1 MASTGAGVRFSVPAG
16 TGLLGAV
23 RANRILAWVWPLTW
37 ANGAMSV
44 VGGRVFS

>member
-1 MASTGAGVRFSVPAG
+1 MTSTAARDSFSVPAG
-16 TGLLGAV
+16 NGVVTGV
-23 RANRILAWVWPLTW
+23 RVNRILAWVWPLTW

>member
-1 MASTGAGVRFSVPAG
+1 MASTAVHHSFSVPAG
-16 TGLLGAV
+16 NGVVTGV
-23 RANRILAWVWPLTW
+23 RVNRILAWVWPLTW